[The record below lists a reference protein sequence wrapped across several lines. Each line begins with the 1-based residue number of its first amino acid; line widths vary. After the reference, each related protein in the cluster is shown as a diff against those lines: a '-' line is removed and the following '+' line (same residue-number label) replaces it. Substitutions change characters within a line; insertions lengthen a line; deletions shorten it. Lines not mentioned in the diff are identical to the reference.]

1 MQIVDCSH
9 PARLRATNDG
19 NNGRSTGERSVYS
32 NLLAQPEQIDSVAPM
47 PDTAAVS
54 PSVESLAAD
63 CAEAA
68 RKLSTLSTNTK
79 NRVLRRMADALE
91 ADEEAILAA
100 NGKDVRAAREEGLD
114 DALVDRLVLNPERI
128 GTMADALRDVASF
141 ADPVGEMGGTTKRPS
156 GIEVGKMRIPLGV
169 IGMIYEARPNVTADA
184 AGLCFKAGNAVLL
197 RGGSNAFHSN
207 QAVAAALHTALE
219 AEGVPPAAVTLI
231 PTTDR
236 AAVQEMLT
244 LNQHLD
250 LIIPRGGEG
259 LIRFV
264 DETSQIPVIKHYKGV
279 CHLYV
284 DEDADLEIAE
294 DLLLDGKVSRPSV
307 CNALETMLVHESV
320 ARDFL
325 PRARALLEAA
335 DVELRGDAQTEKL
348 LPGVTAASPED
359 YAAEYLD
366 LTLAARVVESDDEAL
381 NHIAEYGSNHTEVI
395 VTDRLPTARR
405 FVRSVDASVVLVN
418 ASSRFSDGGELGLGA
433 EIGISTTKLHAY
445 GPMGLEALTTEKF
458 VVYGEGETR
467 HPVEK

>member
-1 MQIVDCSH
+1 M
-9 PARLRATNDG
+9 
-19 NNGRSTGERSVYS
+19 
-32 NLLAQPEQIDSVAPM
+32 PETIS
-47 PDTAAVS
+47 DTQ
-54 PSVESLAAD
+54 SVEALAAD
-63 CAEAA
+63 CAAAA
-68 RKLSTLSTNTK
+68 RELSTLSTDTK
-79 NRVLRRMADALE
+79 NEVLRRMADELE
-91 ADEEAILAA
+91 ASADAILSA
-100 NGKDVRAAREEGLD
+100 NETDMRAGRDEGLS
-114 DALVDRLVLNPERI
+114 DALLDRLLLTPERI
-128 GTMADALRDVASF
+128 KKMADALRDVASF
-141 ADPVGEMGGTTKRPS
+141 SDPVGEMSGTRKRPS
-156 GIEVGKMRIPLGV
+156 GIEVAKMRIPLGV

-207 QAVAAALHTALE
+207 QAIAAALHRALE
-219 AEGVPPAAVTLI
+219 AEGVNPAAVTLI

-244 LNQHLD
+244 LNDHID

-264 DETSQIPVIKHYKGV
+264 DETSRIPVIKHYKGV

-284 DEDADLEIAE
+284 DRDADLEIAE

-307 CNALETMLVHESV
+307 CNALETMLVHEDV
-320 ARDFL
+320 AEDFL
-325 PRARALLEAA
+325 PRAKALLDDA
-335 DVELRGDAQTEKL
+335 DVDLRGDDQTRAIV
-348 LPGVTAASPED
+348 GDIDAATDDD

-366 LTLAARVVESDDEAL
+366 LTLAARVVGSDDEAMD
-381 NHIAEYGSNHTEVI
+381 HITTYGSNHTEVI
-395 VTDRLPTARR
+395 VTDTLPTARR

-467 HPVEK
+467 HPVDR

>member
-1 MQIVDCSH
+1 
-9 PARLRATNDG
+9 
-19 NNGRSTGERSVYS
+19 
-32 NLLAQPEQIDSVAPM
+32 M
-47 PDTAAVS
+47 PDIAADTL
-54 PSVESLAAD
+54 SVESLAAD
-63 CAEAA
+63 CEEAA
-68 RKLSTLSTNTK
+68 RELSTLSTDKK
-79 NRVLRRMADALE
+79 NRTLRRMADALE
-91 ADEEAILAA
+91 DAQDDILEA
-100 NGKDVRAAREEGLD
+100 NERDVAGGREEGLS
-114 DALVDRLVLNPERI
+114 DALIDRLVLNPERI
-128 GTMADALRDVASF
+128 EKMADALRDVASF
-141 ADPVGEMGGTTKRPS
+141 PDPVGEMGGTTKRPS
-156 GIEVGKMRIPLGV
+156 GIEVGQMRIPLGV

-207 QAVAAALHTALE
+207 QAIAATLHEALKT
-219 AEGVPPAAVTLI
+219 EGVNPAAVTLI

-236 AAVQEMLT
+236 EAVEEMLT
-244 LNQHLD
+244 LNQHID

-264 DETSQIPVIKHYKGV
+264 DETSRIPVIKHYKGV

-284 DEDADLEIAE
+284 DRAADLEIAE

-307 CNALETMLVHESV
+307 CNALETLVVHEKV
-320 ARDFL
+320 ADDFL
-325 PRARALLEAA
+325 PRAKALLDDAG
-335 DVELRGDAQTEKL
+335 VELRGDARTQATVS
-348 LPGVTAASPED
+348 GVGKASEED

-366 LTLAARVVESDDEAL
+366 LTLAVRVVGSATEAT
-381 NHIAEYGSNHTEVI
+381 NHITKYGSNHTEVI
-395 VTDRLPTARR
+395 VTDTLPTARR

-445 GPMGLEALTTEKF
+445 GPMGLDALTTEKF

>member
-1 MQIVDCSH
+1 M
-9 PARLRATNDG
+9 
-19 NNGRSTGERSVYS
+19 
-32 NLLAQPEQIDSVAPM
+32 PETVA
-47 PDTAAVS
+47 DV
-54 PSVESLAAD
+54 PSVSSLAAD
-63 CAEAA
+63 CESAA
-68 RKLSTLSTNTK
+68 RELSTLPTERK

-91 ADEEAILAA
+91 AQKETILAA
-100 NGKDVRAAREEGLD
+100 NEKDVSTAREEGLS
-114 DALVDRLVLNPERI
+114 DALIDRLVLNSERV
-128 GTMADALRDVASF
+128 GKMADALRDVASF
-141 ADPVGEMGGTTKRPS
+141 SDPVGEMSGTTKRPS
-156 GIEVGKMRIPLGV
+156 GIEVGRMRVPLGV

-207 QAVAAALHTALE
+207 QAIAAALHDALE
-219 AEGVPPAAVTLI
+219 AEGVPPAAVTLV

-244 LNQHLD
+244 LNEHID

-264 DETSQIPVIKHYKGV
+264 DETSRIPVIKHYKGV

-284 DEDADLEIAE
+284 DQYADLEIAE

-307 CNALETMLVHESV
+307 CNALETLLVHEDV
-320 ARDFL
+320 AEDFL
-325 PRARALLEAA
+325 PRARALLEEA
-335 DVELRGDAQTEKL
+335 DVTLRGDQRTRQL
-348 LPGVTAASPED
+348 LPGVSEATED
-359 YAAEYLD
+359 DYTAEYLD
-366 LTLAARVVESDDEAL
+366 LTLAARVVESPDAAMQ
-381 NHIAEYGSNHTEVI
+381 HITEYGSNHTEVI
-395 VTDRLPTARR
+395 VSDDLPTARC

-445 GPMGLEALTTEKF
+445 GPMGLDALTTQKF

-467 HPVEK
+467 HPVVK

>member
-1 MQIVDCSH
+1 
-9 PARLRATNDG
+9 
-19 NNGRSTGERSVYS
+19 
-32 NLLAQPEQIDSVAPM
+32 
-47 PDTAAVS
+47 
-54 PSVESLAAD
+54 
-63 CAEAA
+63 
-68 RKLSTLSTNTK
+68 
-79 NRVLRRMADALE
+79 MA
-91 ADEEAILAA
+91 
-100 NGKDVRAAREEGLD
+100 N
-114 DALVDRLVLNPERI
+114 
-128 GTMADALRDVASF
+128 ALRDVASF
-141 ADPVGEMGGTTKRPS
+141 PDPVGEMSATRKRPS
-156 GIEVGKMRIPLGV
+156 GIEVSKMRIPLGV

-197 RGGSNAFHSN
+197 RGGSHAFHSN
-207 QAVAAALHTALE
+207 QAIAAALQRALTAVG
-219 AEGVPPAAVTLI
+219 APPAAVTLI

-236 AAVQEMLT
+236 AAVEEMLT

-264 DETSQIPVIKHYKGV
+264 DETSRIPVIKHYKGV

-284 DEDADLEIAE
+284 DRAANLEIAE

-307 CNALETMLVHESV
+307 CNALETLLVHEDV
-320 ARDFL
+320 AEAFL
-325 PRARALLEAA
+325 PRAQELLDDA
-335 DVELRGDAQTEKL
+335 DVELRGDAVTRQIL
-348 LPGVTAASPED
+348 DGVGEATDDD

-366 LTLAARVVESDDEAL
+366 LTLAARVVGSDDEAMD
-381 NHIAEYGSNHTEVI
+381 HIATHGSNHTEVI
-395 VTDRLPTARR
+395 VSDRLPTARR

>member
-1 MQIVDCSH
+1 M
-9 PARLRATNDG
+9 
-19 NNGRSTGERSVYS
+19 
-32 NLLAQPEQIDSVAPM
+32 PEPV
-47 PDTAAVS
+47 TET

-63 CAEAA
+63 CEQAA
-68 RKLSTLSTNTK
+68 RELSTLSTDRK
-79 NRVLRRMADALE
+79 NRVLRRMADVLEEAE
-91 ADEEAILAA
+91 ADILAA
-100 NGKDVRAAREEGLD
+100 NETDVAGAREDGLSE
-114 DALVDRLVLNPERI
+114 ALIDRLVLTPERI
-128 GTMADALRDVASF
+128 QKMADALRDVASF
-141 ADPVGEMGGTTKRPS
+141 ADPVGEMSGTTRRPS
-156 GIEVGKMRIPLGV
+156 GIEVGQMCIPLGV
-169 IGMIYEARPNVTADA
+169 IAMIYEARPNVTADA

-197 RGGSNAFHSN
+197 RGGSEAFHSN
-207 QAVAAALHTALE
+207 QAVASALHRALE
-219 AEGVPPAAVTLI
+219 AEGVNPAAVTLV

-244 LNQHLD
+244 LNQYID
-250 LIIPRGGEG
+250 LVIPRGGEG

-264 DETSQIPVIKHYKGV
+264 DETSRIPVIKHYKGV

-284 DEDADLEIAE
+284 DADADLEIAE

-307 CNALETMLVHESV
+307 CNALETLLVHEDV

-325 PRARALLEAA
+325 PRAEELLDDA
-335 DVELRGDAQTEKL
+335 DVELRGDERTQKL
-348 LPGVTAASPED
+348 LPGVTAATEDD

-366 LTLAARVVESDDEAL
+366 LTLAVRVVGSDDAAMG
-381 NHIAEYGSNHTEVI
+381 HVTEYGSNHTEVI
-395 VTDRLPTARR
+395 VTDALPTARR

-445 GPMGLEALTTEKF
+445 GPMGLDALTTEKF

>member
-1 MQIVDCSH
+1 M
-9 PARLRATNDG
+9 PETATA
-19 NNGRSTGERSVYS
+19 T
-32 NLLAQPEQIDSVAPM
+32 
-47 PDTAAVS
+47 

-68 RKLSTLSTNTK
+68 RELSILSTDKK

-91 ADEEAILAA
+91 AEEEAILAA
-100 NGKDVRAAREEGLD
+100 NGKDVSAAQEEGIS
-114 DALVDRLVLNPERI
+114 DALIDRLVLNPERI
-128 GTMADALRDVASF
+128 EKMADALRDVASF
-141 ADPVGEMGGTTKRPS
+141 ADPVGEMSATTKRPS
-156 GIEVGKMRIPLGV
+156 GIEVGQMRIPLGV

-197 RGGSNAFHSN
+197 RGGSNAFYSN
-207 QAVAAALHTALE
+207 QAVAAALHEALE

-236 AAVQEMLT
+236 DAVEEMLT
-244 LNQHLD
+244 LNQHID

-264 DETSQIPVIKHYKGV
+264 DKTSQIPVIKHYKGV

-284 DEDADLEIAE
+284 DRDADLEIAE
-294 DLLLDGKVSRPSV
+294 NLLLDGKVSRPSV
-307 CNALETMLVHESV
+307 CNALETLLVHEDV
-320 ARDFL
+320 AKDFL
-325 PRARALLEAA
+325 PRAQEFLEDAN
-335 DVELRGDAQTEKL
+335 VELRGDERTQQL
-348 LPGVTAASPED
+348 LPGVEEATADD

-366 LTLAARVVESDDEAL
+366 LTLAARVVGSDEAARA
-381 NHIAEYGSNHTEVI
+381 HITEYGSNHTEVI
-395 VTDRLPTARR
+395 VTDDLPTARE

-458 VVYGEGETR
+458 VVYGDGETR
-467 HPVEK
+467 HPVET

>member
-1 MQIVDCSH
+1 MSDSATQTP
-9 PARLRATNDG
+9 PAP
-19 NNGRSTGERSVYS
+19 SESV
-32 NLLAQPEQIDSVAPM
+32 
-47 PDTAAVS
+47 
-54 PSVESLAAD
+54 SVEALAAD
-63 CAEAA
+63 CAAAA
-68 RKLSTLSTNTK
+68 RELSTLSTEKK
-79 NRVLRRMADALE
+79 NRVLRRMADELE
-91 ADEEAILAA
+91 DSADEILAA
-100 NGKDVRAAREEGLD
+100 NEADMKNGRDEGLSE
-114 DALVDRLVLNPERI
+114 ALLDRLLLTSERI
-128 GTMADALRDVASF
+128 ATMADALRDVASF
-141 ADPVGEMGGTTKRPS
+141 ADPVGETSGTTRRPS
-156 GIEVGKMRIPLGV
+156 GIEVAKMRIPLGV

-197 RGGSNAFHSN
+197 RGGSNAFRSN
-207 QAVAAALHTALE
+207 QAVAAALHRALE
-219 AEGVPPAAVTLI
+219 AEDVNPAAVTLV

-244 LNQHLD
+244 LKEHVD

-259 LIRFV
+259 LIQFV

-284 DEDADLEIAE
+284 DRDADLTIAE

-307 CNALETMLVHESV
+307 CNALETLLVHEDV
-320 ARDFL
+320 AETFL
-325 PRARALLEAA
+325 PRAKALLDDAG
-335 DVELRGDAQTEKL
+335 VELRGDDRTRAILGDE
-348 LPGVTAASPED
+348 VTAATADD

-366 LTLAARVVESDDEAL
+366 LTLAARVVGSDDAAVD
-381 NHIAEYGSNHTEVI
+381 HVTQYGSNHTEVI
-395 VTDRLPTARR
+395 ATDRLPTARR

-467 HPVEK
+467 HPVDK

>member
-1 MQIVDCSH
+1 
-9 PARLRATNDG
+9 
-19 NNGRSTGERSVYS
+19 
-32 NLLAQPEQIDSVAPM
+32 M
-47 PDTAAVS
+47 PDAATDT
-54 PSVESLAAD
+54 PSVEALAAHCED
-63 CAEAA
+63 AA
-68 RKLSTLSTNTK
+68 RTLSTLPTDTK
-79 NRVLRRMADALE
+79 NRALRRMAEALQAAE
-91 ADEEAILAA
+91 DDILAA
-100 NGKDVRAAREEGLD
+100 NERDMTAAREDGLS
-114 DALVDRLVLNPERI
+114 DALLDRLLLTPERI
-128 GTMADALRDVASF
+128 EKMANALRDVASF
-141 ADPVGEMGGTTKRPS
+141 SDPVGEMSATRKRPS
-156 GIEVGKMRIPLGV
+156 GIEVGTMRIPLGV

-197 RGGSNAFHSN
+197 RGGSHAFHSN
-207 QAVAAALHTALE
+207 QAIAAALQRALTAVG
-219 AEGVPPAAVTLI
+219 APPAAVTLI

-236 AAVQEMLT
+236 AAVEEMLT

-264 DETSQIPVIKHYKGV
+264 DETSRIPVIKHYKGV

-284 DEDADLEIAE
+284 DRAADLEIAE

-307 CNALETMLVHESV
+307 CNALETLLVHEDV
-320 ARDFL
+320 AEAFL
-325 PRARALLEAA
+325 PRAQELLDDA
-335 DVELRGDAQTEKL
+335 DVELRGDAVTRQIL
-348 LPGVTAASPED
+348 DGVGEATDDD

-366 LTLAARVVESDDEAL
+366 LTLAARVVGSDDEAMD
-381 NHIAEYGSNHTEVI
+381 HIATHGSNHTEVI
-395 VTDRLPTARR
+395 VSDRLPTARR

>member
-1 MQIVDCSH
+1 M
-9 PARLRATNDG
+9 PETATA
-19 NNGRSTGERSVYS
+19 T
-32 NLLAQPEQIDSVAPM
+32 
-47 PDTAAVS
+47 
-54 PSVESLAAD
+54 PSVESLAAE
-63 CAEAA
+63 CTEAA
-68 RKLSTLSTNTK
+68 RELSTLSTDTK

-91 ADEEAILAA
+91 ASEDEILAA
-100 NGKDVRAAREEGLD
+100 NEQDVAGGREEGLSE
-114 DALVDRLVLNPERI
+114 ALIDRLLLTPDRI
-128 GTMADALRDVASF
+128 RKMADALRDVASF
-141 ADPVGEMGGTTKRPS
+141 ADPVGEMSATTKRPS
-156 GIEVGKMRIPLGV
+156 GIEVGQMRIPLGV

-207 QAVAAALHTALE
+207 QAVAAALHRALE
-219 AEGVPPAAVTLI
+219 AEGVNPAAVTLV

-264 DETSQIPVIKHYKGV
+264 DENSRVPVIKHYKGV

-284 DEDADLEIAE
+284 DRDADLDIAE

-307 CNALETMLVHESV
+307 CNALETLLVHEDV
-320 ARDFL
+320 AEDFL
-325 PRARALLEAA
+325 PRARALLDEA
-335 DVELRGDAQTEKL
+335 DVELRGDERTCEL
-348 LPGVTAASPED
+348 LPGVAGASTDD

-366 LTLAARVVESDDEAL
+366 LTLTVRVVDSDDAAMD
-381 NHIAEYGSNHTEVI
+381 HITEYGSNHTEVI

-467 HPVEK
+467 HPVD

>member
-1 MQIVDCSH
+1 
-9 PARLRATNDG
+9 
-19 NNGRSTGERSVYS
+19 
-32 NLLAQPEQIDSVAPM
+32 M
-47 PDTAAVS
+47 PDAATDT
-54 PSVESLAAD
+54 PSVEALAAHCED
-63 CAEAA
+63 AA
-68 RKLSTLSTNTK
+68 RTLSTLPTDTK
-79 NRVLRRMADALE
+79 NRALRRMAEALQAAE
-91 ADEEAILAA
+91 DDILAA
-100 NGKDVRAAREEGLD
+100 NERDMTAAREDGLS
-114 DALVDRLVLNPERI
+114 DALLDRLLLTPERI
-128 GTMADALRDVASF
+128 EKMANALRDVASF
-141 ADPVGEMGGTTKRPS
+141 SDPVGEMSATRKRPS
-156 GIEVGKMRIPLGV
+156 GIEVGTMRIPLGV

-197 RGGSNAFHSN
+197 RGGSHAFHSN
-207 QAVAAALHTALE
+207 RAIAAALQRALTAVG
-219 AEGVPPAAVTLI
+219 APPAAVTLI

-236 AAVQEMLT
+236 AAVEEMLT

-264 DETSQIPVIKHYKGV
+264 DETSRIPVIKHYKGV

-284 DEDADLEIAE
+284 DRAANLEIAE

-307 CNALETMLVHESV
+307 CNALETLLVHEDV
-320 ARDFL
+320 AEAFL
-325 PRARALLEAA
+325 PRAQELLDDA
-335 DVELRGDAQTEKL
+335 DVELRGDAVTRQIL
-348 LPGVTAASPED
+348 DGVGEATDDD

-366 LTLAARVVESDDEAL
+366 LTLAARVVGSDDEAMD
-381 NHIAEYGSNHTEVI
+381 HIATYGSNHTEVI
-395 VTDRLPTARR
+395 VSDRLPTARR